1 MTDVKLGA
9 NLWSQ
14 ASDWPAFLEAGR
26 QAERL
31 GFDHLWTWDH
41 VLAIF
46 GEPSQPIFE
55 GYTALA
61 ALAQATERIG
71 LGLFVGANTFRNP
84 ALAAKSVLT
93 IDHISG
99 GRAMMGLGGAWFE
112 LEHRAFGFDFGSG
125 FGQRLDWL
133 AEAVPAVRSL
143 LDSDEVTSPPG
154 GRYAFDHLRLTPG
167 PAQARIPLVIGGSGE
182 RKTLR
187 IVAEHADI
195 WNAFGL
201 PEELVHKDEVLR
213 RHCDDVGRNP
223 DEIERSVGCKVT
235 IRSTEAEAERVRRA
249 LLEHNRTP
257 LASVADDHTFWTGT
271 PEQVAETM
279 TAYRRIGFSTFI
291 VELPAPYRP
300 RDDGVPGHDGE
311 ADGRVSAGRLTGR
324 LCSAKRRYFGRRD
337 TRWIEADVPPK
348 PASSSRSPSAASSAW
363 RVRASASPKSSG
375 GSSR

>member
-1 MTDVKLGA
+1 MADVKLGA

-46 GEPSQPIFE
+46 GDPSQPIFE

-112 LEHRAFGFDFGSG
+112 LEHRAFGFDFGTG

-133 AEAVPAVRSL
+133 AEAAPAVRSL
-143 LDSDEVTSPPG
+143 LDGGEVTSSPG
-154 GRYAFDHLRLTPG
+154 GRYAFDHLRLAPG
-167 PAQARIPLVIGGSGE
+167 PAQERIPLVVGGSGE

-291 VELPAPYRP
+291 VELPAPFDLETMESLVTTVKP
-300 RDDGVPGHDGE
+300 MLESVPT
-311 ADGRVSAGRLTGR
+311 A
-324 LCSAKRRYFGRRD
+324 
-337 TRWIEADVPPK
+337 
-348 PASSSRSPSAASSAW
+348 
-363 RVRASASPKSSG
+363 
-375 GSSR
+375 

>member
-1 MTDVKLGA
+1 MAEVKLGA

-26 QAERL
+26 HAERL

-46 GEPSQPIFE
+46 GDPSQPIFE

-61 ALAQATERIG
+61 ALAQATDRIG

-133 AEAVPAVRSL
+133 AEAVPAVRGL
-143 LDSDEVTSPPG
+143 LDGDEVTSPPG
-154 GRYAFDHLRLTPG
+154 GRYAFDHLRLAPG
-167 PAQARIPLVIGGSGE
+167 PAQDRIPLVIGGSGE

-187 IVAEHADI
+187 IVAQHADI

-201 PEELVHKDEVLR
+201 PEELAHKDDVLR
-213 RHCDDVGRNP
+213 RHCEDVGRNP

-291 VELPAPYRP
+291 VELPAPFDLETMESLVTTVKP
-300 RDDGVPGHDGE
+300 MVESVP
-311 ADGRVSAGRLTGR
+311 
-324 LCSAKRRYFGRRD
+324 
-337 TRWIEADVPPK
+337 
-348 PASSSRSPSAASSAW
+348 AA
-363 RVRASASPKSSG
+363 
-375 GSSR
+375 

>member
-1 MTDVKLGA
+1 MADVKLGA

-26 QAERL
+26 EAERL

-46 GEPSQPIFE
+46 GDPSQPIFE

-112 LEHRAFGFDFGSG
+112 LEHRAFGFDFGTG

-133 AEAVPAVRSL
+133 AEAAPAVRSL
-143 LDSDEVTSPPG
+143 LDGGEVTSSPG
-154 GRYAFDHLRLTPG
+154 GRYAFDHLRLAPG
-167 PAQARIPLVIGGSGE
+167 PAQERIPLVVGGSGE

-213 RHCDDVGRNP
+213 RHCDDVGRNS

-249 LLEHNRTP
+249 LLEHNQTP

-291 VELPAPYRP
+291 VELPAPFDLETMESLVTTVKP
-300 RDDGVPGHDGE
+300 MLESVP
-311 ADGRVSAGRLTGR
+311 
-324 LCSAKRRYFGRRD
+324 
-337 TRWIEADVPPK
+337 
-348 PASSSRSPSAASSAW
+348 AA
-363 RVRASASPKSSG
+363 
-375 GSSR
+375 

>member
-1 MTDVKLGA
+1 MADVKLGA

-46 GEPSQPIFE
+46 GDPSQPIFE

-61 ALAQATERIG
+61 ALAQATDRIG

-133 AEAVPAVRSL
+133 AEAVPAVRGL
-143 LDSDEVTSPPG
+143 LDGDEVTSPPG
-154 GRYAFDHLRLTPG
+154 GRYAFDHLRLAPG
-167 PAQARIPLVIGGSGE
+167 SAQDRIPLVIGGSGE

-213 RHCDDVGRNP
+213 RHCEDVGRNP

-291 VELPAPYRP
+291 VELPAPFDLETMESLVTTVKP
-300 RDDGVPGHDGE
+300 MVESVP
-311 ADGRVSAGRLTGR
+311 
-324 LCSAKRRYFGRRD
+324 
-337 TRWIEADVPPK
+337 
-348 PASSSRSPSAASSAW
+348 AA
-363 RVRASASPKSSG
+363 
-375 GSSR
+375 

>member
-1 MTDVKLGA
+1 MADVKLGA

-46 GEPSQPIFE
+46 GDPSQPIFE

-61 ALAQATERIG
+61 ALAQATDRIG

-143 LDSDEVTSPPG
+143 LDGDEVTSPPG
-154 GRYAFDHLRLTPG
+154 GRYAFDHLRLAPG
-167 PAQARIPLVIGGSGE
+167 PARDRIPLVIGGSGE

-201 PEELVHKDEVLR
+201 PDELVHKDEVLR

-235 IRSTEAEAERVRRA
+235 IRPTEAEAERARRA

-257 LASVADDHTFWTGT
+257 LATVADDHTFWTGT

-291 VELPAPYRP
+291 VELPAPFDLETMEFLVTTVKP
-300 RDDGVPGHDGE
+300 MVESVP
-311 ADGRVSAGRLTGR
+311 
-324 LCSAKRRYFGRRD
+324 
-337 TRWIEADVPPK
+337 
-348 PASSSRSPSAASSAW
+348 AA
-363 RVRASASPKSSG
+363 
-375 GSSR
+375 